1 MSTNAEKPTAI
12 LLHPGMDAADLIAAH
27 HRTRLLADA
36 LTGSRRSPP
45 TVFDDRRHH
54 AIHVAANGNAG
65 LMTGVE
71 DHPEHGLV
79 ERYEMNSIA
88 AVTRTFS
95 LLVAIHPDAARP
107 LAADTPADDVA
118 ARLHRHADALKDAA
132 QRASRYEDAEIPC
145 APSTLVRQMIE
156 DMLPGALPTMS
167 CSIVSRL
174 YADGHVDVRLREA
187 MANREAT
194 AILRPAARDLLI
206 GRCHPGARLSATT
219 SDVRTDYVMAP
230 VRITNQRWTGEGDPV
245 AALRRVADLGQLAV
259 EPFTEEFM
267 ARHRH
272 LAR

>member
-1 MSTNAEKPTAI
+1 MSTNDDNPTAI
-12 LLHPGMDAADLIAAH
+12 LLHPGMDAADLIAVH

-36 LTGSRRSPP
+36 LAGSKRCEP

-132 QRASRYEDAEIPC
+132 RRAAEGEDAEIPC
-145 APSTLVRQMIE
+145 APSTLVRQMVE
-156 DMLPGALPTMS
+156 DMLPGSLPAMS

-187 MANREAT
+187 MANKEAT

-230 VRITNQRWTGEGDPV
+230 VRITTQPSIQQSDPV
-245 AALRRVADLGQLAV
+245 TALRRVADLGPLAAD
-259 EPFTEEFM
+259 PFTEEFL